1 MALNYSKWD
10 HLDDSDDD
18 DSGQQYKRD
27 QSSAAPPLP
36 PVLSGRLAELSN
48 DPGMTLI
55 AQSTLTLHAKPY
67 YLLLCSVPI

>member
-48 DPGMTLI
+48 DPGVTLI
-55 AQSTLTLHAKPY
+55 
-67 YLLLCSVPI
+67 V

>member
-18 DSGQQYKRD
+18 SDQRFKHG

-36 PVLSGRLAELSN
+36 PALSGRLAELSN
-48 DPGMTLI
+48 DPGVTLL
-55 AQSTLTLHAKPY
+55 A
-67 YLLLCSVPI
+67 